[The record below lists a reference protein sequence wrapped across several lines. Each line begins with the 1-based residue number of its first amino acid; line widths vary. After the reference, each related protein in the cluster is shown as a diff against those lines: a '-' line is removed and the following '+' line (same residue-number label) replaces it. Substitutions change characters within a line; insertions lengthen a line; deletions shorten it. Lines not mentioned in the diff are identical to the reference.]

1 MADLRPVPD
10 RGELDDTREQ
20 RCPLGQC
27 DGSGWLVDDATNTA
41 HACDCRSQRIRRAAG
56 AGVGMGIGRRFLEVS
71 FEREPIAS
79 LDRDIVRHV
88 RGYLRSIESNLDQG
102 RGLWFD
108 GPVGTGK
115 TSLAILVAK
124 AARDAGRSYAVYPVP
139 RLLAELKRTYDRDS
153 TEGYLQVFQRLC
165 SVDLL
170 VLDDLGAEK
179 QTEWVLEQLFSIVN
193 ERWQDERAIVVTTN
207 VPDGDADQ
215 PLKALRE
222 EASLLKRMRET
233 GSLDRLPQ
241 LVDRLEAA
249 VGRLEHLEL
258 ANTMDPISRLRQQ
271 IGSRTVSRL
280 VEMCDDPIPIHGPDL
295 RMTAHGA

>member
-1 MADLRPVPD
+1 MTTLRPVPD
-10 RGELDDTREQ
+10 GDDAEAREQ
-20 RCPLGQC
+20 RCPLGEC
-27 DGSGWLVDDATNTA
+27 DGGGWLVDEDSNTA
-41 HACDCRSQRIRRAAG
+41 RPCACRDQRIRRATS
-56 AGVGMGIGRRFLEVS
+56 AGVGLGIGRRFLEVS

-79 LDRDIVRHV
+79 LEPAIVRHV
-88 RGYLRSIESNLDQG
+88 RGYIRAIESNLDDG

-124 AARDAGRSYAVYPVP
+124 AARDCGRSYAVYPVP

-179 QTEWVLEQLFSIVN
+179 QTEWVLEQLYSIVN

-207 VPDGDADQ
+207 VPDGDADP

-222 EASLLKRMRET
+222 EASLLKRMRES
-233 GSLDRLPQ
+233 GALERLPQ
-241 LVDRLEAA
+241 VVERLEAT

-271 IGSRTVSRL
+271 VGSRTVSRL
-280 VEMCDDPIPIHGPDL
+280 VEMCDDPIPIMGHDL
-295 RMTAHGA
+295 RMAAHGA

>member
-10 RGELDDTREQ
+10 EPDE
-20 RCPLGQC
+20 RCPVGEC
-27 DGSGWLVDDATNTA
+27 DGSGWLVDEETNTA
-41 HACDCRSQRIRRAAG
+41 RPCSCRSQRIRRAA
-56 AGVGMGIGRRFLEVS
+56 ASGVGMGIGRRFLEVS

-79 LDRDIVRHV
+79 LEPAIVRHV
-88 RGYLRSIESNLDQG
+88 REYIRSIEANLEQG
-102 RGLWFD
+102 RGIWFD

-179 QTEWVLEQLFSIVN
+179 QTEWVLEQLYSIVN
-193 ERWQDERAIVVTTN
+193 ERWQDERAIVVTSN
-207 VPDGDADQ
+207 VPDGESDS

-222 EASLLKRMRET
+222 EASLLKRMRES
-233 GSLDRLPQ
+233 GALERLPQ
-241 LVDRLEAA
+241 VVERLEAT

-258 ANTMDPISRLRQQ
+258 ANTMDPISRLRKQV
-271 IGSRTVSRL
+271 GSRTVSRL
-280 VEMCDDPIPIHGPDL
+280 IEMCDDPIPIEGPDL
-295 RMTAHGA
+295 RMTAHGG